1 MDVGKRGD
9 LGETKA
15 MWNDLKTTILL
26 AGLTGLLLVFGDA
39 YAGQQ
44 GMVFALVLAAV
55 MNLGSYF
62 FSDKIALAMSGAQPI
77 ARDANP
83 RLYQI
88 VERLAAKANIPVPK
102 IYFIPTDSPN
112 AFATGR
118 NPHHASVAVT
128 RGILEI
134 CDDEEIEGVLAHEL
148 GHVRNR
154 DILISAVVATI
165 AGAITMLARMVYYA
179 ELFGLGGGRS
189 NDRRGGVL
197 SALVMMIVAPLAA
210 MVIQLAISR
219 SREYEADATGAR
231 ITGNPQ
237 GLARALDKID
247 KWSKRIPMQASPSM
261 AHLFIIQ
268 PLTTGEVF
276 SSLFSTHPPIR
287 KRIERLIG
295 RDFV

>member
-1 MDVGKRGD
+1 
-9 LGETKA
+9 
-15 MWNDLKTTILL
+15 MWNNLKTTILL
-26 AGLTGLLLVFGDA
+26 AGLTGLLLA
-39 YAGQQ
+39 IGQIWGGQ
-44 GMVFALVLAAV
+44 RGMMFALVLAAV

-62 FSDKIALAMSGAQPI
+62 FSDKLAIAMSGAKPV
-77 ARDANP
+77 AREQAP

-102 IYFIPTDSPN
+102 IYFMPTDSPN

-118 NPHHASVAVT
+118 NPDHASVAVT

-134 CDDEEIEGVLAHEL
+134 CDDVEIEGVLAHEL
-148 GHVRNR
+148 GHVKNR
-154 DILISAVVATI
+154 DILISAVVATL
-165 AGAITMLARMVYYA
+165 AGAITMIGRMVFYA
-179 ELFGLGGGRS
+179 EMFGLGGGRS
-189 NDRRGGVL
+189 DSRRGGVF
-197 SALVMMIVAPLAA
+197 SALAMMILAPLAA
-210 MVIQLAISR
+210 VLIQLAISR
-219 SREYEADATGAR
+219 SREYEADSTGAS

-247 KWSKRIPMQASPSM
+247 KWSKRVPMQASPSM
-261 AHLFIIQ
+261 AHMFIIQ
-268 PLTTGEVF
+268 PLTAGALF

>member
-1 MDVGKRGD
+1 
-9 LGETKA
+9 
-15 MWNDLKTTILL
+15 MWNNLKTTILL
-26 AGLTGLLLVFGDA
+26 AGLTGLFLA
-39 YAGQQ
+39 IGQLWGGRQ
-44 GMVFALVLAAV
+44 GLILALILAAV

-62 FSDKIALAMSGAQPI
+62 FSDKIALAASGAKPI
-77 ARDANP
+77 ARDENP
-83 RLYQI
+83 RIYQI

-118 NPHHASVAVT
+118 NPNHASVAVT
-128 RGILEI
+128 SGILQI

-165 AGAITMLARMVYYA
+165 AGAITMIAQMVWFA
-179 ELFGLGGGRS
+179 EMFGFGGGS
-189 NDRRGGVL
+189 SDGRRGGLL
-197 SALVMMIVAPLAA
+197 SGLAMMIVAPLAA
-210 MVIQLAISR
+210 TLIQLAISR
-219 SREYEADATGAR
+219 SREYEADETGAH
-231 ITGNPQ
+231 ITGNPM

-247 KWSKRIPMQASPSM
+247 KWAHRIPMRTSPSM
-261 AHLFIIQ
+261 AHLFIYQ
-268 PLTTGEVF
+268 PLTTGEMF

-295 RDFV
+295 RDFI

>member
-1 MDVGKRGD
+1 
-9 LGETKA
+9 
-15 MWNDLKTTILL
+15 MWNNLKTTILL
-26 AGLTGLLLVFGDA
+26 AAMTGLVLGIGDLWG
-39 YAGQQ
+39 GQR
-44 GMVFALVLAAV
+44 GLMFALVLAAL

-62 FSDKIALAMSGAQPI
+62 FSDKIALASSGAQPI
-77 ARDANP
+77 SREENP
-83 RLYQI
+83 RIYQI

-118 NPHHASVAVT
+118 NPNHAAVAVT

-148 GHVRNR
+148 GHVKNR
-154 DILISAVVATI
+154 DILTSAVVATL
-165 AGAITMLARMVYYA
+165 AGAITLIGGRLWYP
-179 ELFGLGGGRS
+179 EIFGGFGGGGGGRGD
-189 NDRRGGVL
+189 DRRGGAL
-197 SALVMMIVAPLAA
+197 SMLAMMILAPLAA
-210 MVIQLAISR
+210 TLIQLAISR

-247 KWSKRIPMQASPSM
+247 KWSKRIPMQVAPSM
-261 AHLFIIQ
+261 AHLYILQ
-268 PLTTGEVF
+268 PLTTGQVF
-276 SSLFSTHPPIR
+276 SSLFSTHPPIP

>member
-1 MDVGKRGD
+1 
-9 LGETKA
+9 
-15 MWNDLKTTILL
+15 MWNNFKTTILL
-26 AGLTGLLLVFGDA
+26 AAMTGLVLGIGELWG
-39 YAGQQ
+39 GQN
-44 GMVFALVLAAV
+44 GLILALVIAAV

-62 FSDKIALAMSGAQPI
+62 FSDKIALASSGAQPI
-77 ARDANP
+77 SRADGP
-83 RLYQI
+83 RIYQI

-118 NPHHASVAVT
+118 NPSHASVAVT
-128 RGILEI
+128 RGILDI

-148 GHVRNR
+148 GHVKNR
-154 DILISAVVATI
+154 DILTSAVVATL
-165 AGAITMLARMVYYA
+165 AGAITLIGRMLFYA
-179 ELFGLGGGRS
+179 EMFGGFGGGGGRS
-189 NDRRGGVL
+189 DDRRGGAL
-197 SALVMMIVAPLAA
+197 SMLAMMILAPLAA
-210 MVIQLAISR
+210 TLIQLAISR

-247 KWSKRIPMQASPSM
+247 KWSKRIPMDVAPSM
-261 AHLFIIQ
+261 AHLYILQ
-268 PLTTGEVF
+268 PLTSGAIF

>member
-1 MDVGKRGD
+1 M
-9 LGETKA
+9 
-15 MWNDLKTTILL
+15 
-26 AGLTGLLLVFGDA
+26 TGLVLGIGELWG
-39 YAGQQ
+39 GQN
-44 GMVFALVLAAV
+44 GLILALVIAAV

-62 FSDKIALAMSGAQPI
+62 FSDKIALASSGAQPI
-77 ARDANP
+77 SRADGP
-83 RLYQI
+83 RIYQI

-118 NPHHASVAVT
+118 NPSHASVAVT
-128 RGILEI
+128 RGILDI

-148 GHVRNR
+148 GHVKNR
-154 DILISAVVATI
+154 DILTSAVVATL
-165 AGAITMLARMVYYA
+165 AGAITLIGRMLFYA
-179 ELFGLGGGRS
+179 EMFGGFGGGGGRG
-189 NDRRGGVL
+189 NDRRGGAL
-197 SALVMMIVAPLAA
+197 SMLAMMILAPLAA
-210 MVIQLAISR
+210 TLIQLAISR

-247 KWSKRIPMQASPSM
+247 KWSKRIPMDVAPSM
-261 AHLFIIQ
+261 AHLYILQ
-268 PLTTGEVF
+268 PLTSGAIF

>member
-1 MDVGKRGD
+1 
-9 LGETKA
+9 
-15 MWNDLKTTILL
+15 MWNNLKTTILL
-26 AGLTGLLLVFGDA
+26 AAMTG
-39 YAGQQ
+39 
-44 GMVFALVLAAV
+44 LVLAVGEWWGGQNGLILALV
-55 MNLGSYF
+55 IAAGMNLVSYF
-62 FSDKIALAMSGAQPI
+62 FSDKIALASSGAQPI
-77 ARDANP
+77 SREDGP

-118 NPHHASVAVT
+118 NPNHASVAVT
-128 RGILEI
+128 RGILDI

-154 DILISAVVATI
+154 DILTSAVVATL
-165 AGAITMLARMVYYA
+165 AGAITLIARMLWYA
-179 ELFGLGGGRS
+179 ELFGGFGGGRS
-189 NDRRGGVL
+189 NDRRGGGAL
-197 SALVMMIVAPLAA
+197 SGLAMLILAPLAA
-210 MVIQLAISR
+210 TLIQLWISR
-219 SREYEADATGAR
+219 TREYEADHTGAE

-247 KWSKRIPMQASPSM
+247 KWAKRIPMQVSPSM
-261 AHLFIIQ
+261 AHLYIYQ
-268 PLTTGEVF
+268 PLTSGEIF

-295 RDFV
+295 RDFI

>member
-1 MDVGKRGD
+1 
-9 LGETKA
+9 
-15 MWNDLKTTILL
+15 MWNNLKTTILL
-26 AGLTGLLLVFGDA
+26 AGLTGLLLA
-39 YAGQQ
+39 IGQLWGGQ
-44 GMVFALVLAAV
+44 RGLMFALVLAAV

-62 FSDKIALAMSGAQPI
+62 FSDKLAIAMSGAKPV
-77 ARDANP
+77 AREQAP

-102 IYFIPTDSPN
+102 IYFMPTDSPN

-118 NPHHASVAVT
+118 NPSHASVAVT

-165 AGAITMLARMVYYA
+165 AGAITMIGRMVFYA
-179 ELFGLGGGRS
+179 EMFGLGGGRS
-189 NDRRGGVL
+189 DNRRGGVF
-197 SALVMMIVAPLAA
+197 SALAMMIVAPLAA
-210 MVIQLAISR
+210 VLIQLAISR
-219 SREYEADATGAR
+219 SREYEADHTGAE

-237 GLARALDKID
+237 GLARALGKID

-261 AHLFIIQ
+261 AHMFIIQ
-268 PLTTGEVF
+268 PLTAGELF
-276 SSLFSTHPPIR
+276 SSWFSTHPPVR

>member
-1 MDVGKRGD
+1 
-9 LGETKA
+9 
-15 MWNDLKTTILL
+15 MWNNLKTTILL
-26 AGLTGLLLVFGDA
+26 AGLTGLLLGI
-39 YAGQQ
+39 GQLW
-44 GMVFALVLAAV
+44 GGERGLMFALILAAV

-62 FSDKIALAMSGAQPI
+62 FSDKLAIAMSGAKPI
-77 ARDANP
+77 AREQNP
-83 RLYQI
+83 RIYQI
-88 VERLAAKANIPVPK
+88 VERLAAKANVPVPK

-118 NPHHASVAVT
+118 NPNHASVAVT

-148 GHVRNR
+148 GHVKNR

-165 AGAITMLARMVYYA
+165 AGAITLIARMVWWA
-179 ELFGLGGGRS
+179 ELFGFGGGRS
-189 NDRRGGVL
+189 DDRRGGAL
-197 SALVMMIVAPLAA
+197 SALAMMIVAPLAA
-210 MVIQLAISR
+210 LLIQLAISR
-219 SREYEADATGAR
+219 SREYQADATGAE

-247 KWSKRIPMQASPSM
+247 KWAKRIPMRASPSM
-261 AHLFIIQ
+261 AHLFIYQ
-268 PLTTGEVF
+268 PLTSGEIF

>member
-1 MDVGKRGD
+1 
-9 LGETKA
+9 
-15 MWNDLKTTILL
+15 MWNNLKTTILL
-26 AGLTGLLLVFGDA
+26 AAMTGLVLGIGEWWGGQNGLMLALVF
-39 YAGQQ
+39 
-44 GMVFALVLAAV
+44 AAV

-62 FSDKIALAMSGAQPI
+62 FSDKIALASSGAQPI
-77 ARDANP
+77 SREDGP
-83 RLYQI
+83 RIYQI

-118 NPHHASVAVT
+118 NPSHASVAVT
-128 RGILEI
+128 RGILDI

-148 GHVRNR
+148 GHVKNR
-154 DILISAVVATI
+154 DILTSAVVATL
-165 AGAITMLARMVYYA
+165 AGAITMIGRMLMYA
-179 ELFGLGGGRS
+179 EMFGGFGGGGRD
-189 NDRRGGVL
+189 NDRRGGAI
-197 SALVMMIVAPLAA
+197 SALAMMILAPLAA
-210 MVIQLAISR
+210 TLIQLAISR

-247 KWSKRIPMQASPSM
+247 KWAKRIPMQVSPSM
-261 AHLFIIQ
+261 AHLFIYQ
-268 PLTTGEVF
+268 PLTTGEMF

>member
-1 MDVGKRGD
+1 
-9 LGETKA
+9 
-15 MWNDLKTTILL
+15 MWNNLKTTILL
-26 AGLTGLLLVFGDA
+26 AAMTGLLLA
-39 YAGQQ
+39 IGQLWGGQ
-44 GMVFALVLAAV
+44 RGLMFALILAAV
-55 MNLGSYF
+55 MDLGSYF
-62 FSDKIALAMSGAQPI
+62 FSDKLAIAMSGAQPVS
-77 ARDANP
+77 RDEAA

-118 NPHHASVAVT
+118 NPSHASVAVT
-128 RGILEI
+128 CGILEL

-165 AGAITMLARMVYYA
+165 AGAITLIARMVYYA
-179 ELFGLGGGRS
+179 ELFGFGGSRS
-189 NDRRGGVL
+189 NDRRGGVF
-197 SALVMMIVAPLAA
+197 SALAMMIVAPLAA
-210 MVIQLAISR
+210 TLIQLAISR
-219 SREYEADATGAR
+219 SREYEADATGAQ

-247 KWSKRIPMQASPSM
+247 KWSKRLPMRVSPSM

-268 PLTTGEVF
+268 PLTTGEMF
-276 SSLFSTHPPIR
+276 SSLFSTHPPTR

>member
-1 MDVGKRGD
+1 
-9 LGETKA
+9 
-15 MWNDLKTTILL
+15 MWNNLKTTVLL
-26 AGLTGLLLVFGDA
+26 AGLTGLLLAIGQLW
-39 YAGQQ
+39 AGQR
-44 GMVFALVLAAV
+44 GLMFALVLAAV

-62 FSDKIALAMSGAQPI
+62 FSDKLAIAMSGAKPV
-77 ARDANP
+77 AREQAP

-118 NPHHASVAVT
+118 NPSHASVAVT
-128 RGILEI
+128 RGILEV
-134 CDDEEIEGVLAHEL
+134 CDDVEIEGVLAHEL
-148 GHVRNR
+148 GHVKNR
-154 DILISAVVATI
+154 DILISAVVATL
-165 AGAITMLARMVYYA
+165 AGTITMLARMVYYA
-179 ELFGLGGGRS
+179 ELFGFGGGRS
-189 NDRRGGVL
+189 DNRRGGVF
-197 SALVMMIVAPLAA
+197 SALAMMIVAPLAA
-210 MVIQLAISR
+210 LLIQLAISR
-219 SREYEADATGAR
+219 SREYEADHTGAE

-261 AHLFIIQ
+261 AHMFIIQ
-268 PLTTGEVF
+268 PLTAGELF
-276 SSLFSTHPPIR
+276 SSWFSTHPPVR